1 MVRTLSVA
9 AAALA
14 FAFSFAPASAH
25 ACDGN
30 PECPMKKSAKQDD
43 QKTDLKAEKKADKT
57 TATKVEVKATDKKAV
72 TPPTDS
78 AVPAVKPT
86 EQTSI
91 MQEIDTILAAKC
103 SCSSASDCTCK
114 KGECKCSKCGGAKK
128 ATNIR
133 MIESLRGQD
142 DGTILPANN
151 ARYDATAGVFI

>member
-9 AAALA
+9 VAALA

-25 ACDGN
+25 ACDGH

-43 QKTDLKAEKKADKT
+43 QSAEKKSDKT
-57 TATKVEVKATDKKAV
+57 TATRVEVKATDKKAV
-72 TPPTDS
+72 SPTTDS

-86 EQTSI
+86 EQSSI

-103 SCSSASDCTCK
+103 SCSGASDCTCK

-128 ATNIR
+128 TTNIR